1 MINVSLFLRSQKYN
15 YVLHILYKL
24 SCQKYAL
31 IVLWYVF
38 KMIQYLRQ
46 IELRVLNYME
56 KKKEIYYQIFNPK
69 LHR

>member
-1 MINVSLFLRSQKYN
+1 MINVSLFLRIQKYN

-46 IELRVLNYME
+46 IELRVLLSDF
-56 KKKEIYYQIFNPK
+56 QPK
-69 LHR
+69 IAQVVI